1 MRTHLNHIEILKYR
15 QATLPPLELLE
26 VDCHLENCDQ
36 CRMKLRQNQELA
48 MLYNSFFEPLNGE
61 TEEENSRLL
70 KARFKERWRQ
80 LKSLHFFP
88 VGTLL
93 INWRLQAAL
102 AGLVFLIAGGF
113 LIFSFSKNETKEIA
127 ENIVVPN
134 QENMSSDENQII
146 TPTVI
151 NSVDENDSPKIY
163 SENPKITKND
173 KNLIARKTIP
183 KVKKTETVFI
193 IKVDS
198 LETDRSNTLSNNS
211 NPKEAD
217 KAPFKVTVKTS
228 KQGLSVDFSEIEKAD
243 EYEIYV
249 AEMPDFI
256 TVSRDKTTRSKWS
269 MNFNKLARGK
279 DYVLQITALDR
290 GMPIQSVKRKFNL
303 RTAPTK

>member
-48 MLYNSFFEPLNGE
+48 MLYNSFFEPLQGA

-80 LKSLHFFP
+80 LKALHFFP

-93 INWRLQAAL
+93 TNWRMQTAL

-113 LIFSFSKNETKEIA
+113 LIFSIGKNEPKEVADNIA
-127 ENIVVPN
+127 VPN
-134 QENMSSDENQII
+134 QADRISGENQII
-146 TPTVI
+146 SPTTT
-151 NSVDENDSPKIY
+151 NSAEESKPPKIY
-163 SENPKITKND
+163 SKNAKDSLRSKDLIVGKISPT
-173 KNLIARKTIP
+173 
-183 KVKKTETVFI
+183 VKKTETDFVV
-193 IKVDS
+193 KVDS
-198 LETDRSNTLSNNS
+198 LETDRSRTLSNNNNLEES
-211 NPKEAD
+211 ANVS
-217 KAPFKVTVKTS
+217 FKIEIKTS
-228 KQGLSVDFSEIEKAD
+228 KKGLSVNFSEVEKAD

-249 AEMPDFI
+249 AEIPNFV
-256 TVSRDKTTRSKWS
+256 TVSREKITKSKWS
-269 MNFNKLARGK
+269 IPFDKLAKGK
-279 DYVLQITALDR
+279 DYILQITALDQ

-303 RTAPTK
+303 KTAPK